1 MDVQAYWA
9 AVAAQDANR
18 MAPFFHK
25 DAVIRWH
32 NTNEQFTVAEF
43 LRANCEYPGTWQG
56 EVERIEQLDD
66 TVISVV
72 RVLSAESGESHHA
85 VSFLTL
91 RDGKIAAM
99 DEYWGEDGPAPQWRR
114 EKAIGTA
121 ILLNR

>member
-1 MDVQAYWA
+1 MDIQAYWA
-9 AVAAQDANR
+9 AVAAQDARR
-18 MAPFFHK
+18 MAPFFHE

-32 NTNEQFTVAEF
+32 NTNELFTVSEF

-56 EVERIEQLDD
+56 EVERTEAMGD

-72 RVLSAESGESHHA
+72 RVFSLESGESHHA
-85 VSFLTL
+85 VCFMTL

-114 EKAIGTA
+114 DKAIGTA
-121 ILLNR
+121 IG